1 MTSVESD
8 RVRRIWDRLA
18 PRYDR
23 MVRVPERLLFEG
35 GREWVCSRARGDVL
49 EVSVGTGRNLQLYG
63 RDVRIAGVDISAA
76 MLEIA
81 RKRAADLGR
90 EADLRIGDAQALEYP
105 DSSFD
110 TVVCTLALCSIPD
123 PRAAVAEMRRVLRS
137 GGRVLLLEHVR
148 SPLFLVRTIQRAL
161 EPITVWLEG
170 DHLVREPLELLV
182 AEGFELDEVERSK
195 LGIVERVAARTGGDR
210 PEGTKP

>member
-1 MTSVESD
+1 MVTSVESD

-90 EADLRIGDAQALEYP
+90 EADLRIGDAQAL
-105 DSSFD
+105 
-110 TVVCTLALCSIPD
+110 
-123 PRAAVAEMRRVLRS
+123 
-137 GGRVLLLEHVR
+137 
-148 SPLFLVRTIQRAL
+148 
-161 EPITVWLEG
+161 
-170 DHLVREPLELLV
+170 
-182 AEGFELDEVERSK
+182 
-195 LGIVERVAARTGGDR
+195 
-210 PEGTKP
+210 